1 MSNDT
6 KYYDL
11 PSGWAWATI
20 SDITFKVTDG
30 SHNPPSRQNN
40 GIPMLSAKN
49 ITDNDVDFN
58 KDIRYIS
65 EESYKYE
72 NERTN
77 IESGDVLLTIV
88 GSIGRVAI
96 VPEYL
101 NKRFAI
107 QRSVALIK
115 PCVISG
121 KYVMYAFQAPFFQKI
136 LQNEAKGTAQK
147 GVYLGT
153 LKALQIPVPPLNE
166 QHLIVEKLEE
176 VFSEL
181 EQSKIGLLEAS
192 AQLKTYRQAFL
203 KNVLENNG
211 IVERNNVT
219 ILKKFK
225 GLRKVFLGDIVN
237 KISKKVNPL
246 DHPELKFVGLDSI
259 ESNSL
264 KINSIYMFKDYSS
277 SGNYFEKENI
287 LYARMRPYLNKVFR
301 AEFDGAA
308 SGEFIVLECKE
319 DILNNYLKYILHSA
333 AFVNYANERS
343 TGDRPR
349 VSFEDLSLFE
359 FYLCDLDEQQQI
371 VNEIDNRFTI
381 IENLDDTIQSNLQS
395 IDLYRQSI
403 LKKAF
408 KGELTTQDNENE
420 SATNLLERIQSEI
433 LNYRK
438 EQRVNV
444 QNNPRMKKTKKTLI
458 SVIRENFPE
467 SEFSFTELKD
477 HLQMSYQEV
486 KEQLFIL
493 LDEDKEITSRF
504 NKKQEQVT
512 FKLKS

>member
-1 MSNDT
+1 
-6 KYYDL
+6 
-11 PSGWAWATI
+11 
-20 SDITFKVTDG
+20 
-30 SHNPPSRQNN
+30 
-40 GIPMLSAKN
+40 
-49 ITDNDVDFN
+49 
-58 KDIRYIS
+58 
-65 EESYKYE
+65 
-72 NERTN
+72 
-77 IESGDVLLTIV
+77 
-88 GSIGRVAI
+88 
-96 VPEYL
+96 
-101 NKRFAI
+101 
-107 QRSVALIK
+107 
-115 PCVISG
+115 
-121 KYVMYAFQAPFFQKI
+121 
-136 LQNEAKGTAQK
+136 
-147 GVYLGT
+147 
-153 LKALQIPVPPLNE
+153 
-166 QHLIVEKLEE
+166 
-176 VFSEL
+176 
-181 EQSKIGLLEAS
+181 
-192 AQLKTYRQAFL
+192 
-203 KNVLENNG
+203 
-211 IVERNNVT
+211 
-219 ILKKFK
+219 
-225 GLRKVFLGDIVN
+225 
-237 KISKKVNPL
+237 
-246 DHPELKFVGLDSI
+246 
-259 ESNSL
+259 
-264 KINSIYMFKDYSS
+264 MFKDYSS